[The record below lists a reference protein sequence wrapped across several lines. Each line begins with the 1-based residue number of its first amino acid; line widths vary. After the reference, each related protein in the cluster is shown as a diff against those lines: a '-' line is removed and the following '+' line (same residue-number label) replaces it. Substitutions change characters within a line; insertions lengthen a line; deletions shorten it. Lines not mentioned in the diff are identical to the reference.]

1 MNENTLFDVIIIGGS
16 YAGLSA
22 AMSLGR
28 SLRKTL
34 VIDNG
39 KPCNQQTPHSHNF
52 LTQDGSSPSEISTLA
67 KNQVREYE
75 TVEFYNGK
83 AVSAK
88 KTDSGF
94 EVITENGEK
103 FNSKKLITATGIT
116 DEIPDIKGFK
126 ESWGIS
132 LIHCPYCHG
141 YEYRGKKTG
150 IIANG
155 DRAIHLSSLVKN
167 LTEDVT
173 ILTRGK
179 ASFTDEQLEKLVRNN
194 IEIIEIEITELT
206 HENGYVKSLV
216 FEDGKEINFE
226 AVYGAFPFLQ
236 HSDIPEKLGC
246 GLTDFGHIKTD
257 QFQKTNV
264 PGLFVCGD
272 NSSMMRAVS
281 NAVMTGNVA
290 GAMTNMELVTDCF

>member
-1 MNENTLFDVIIIGGS
+1 MNENTLFDIIIIGGS

-75 TVEFYNGK
+75 TVEFYNGI

-155 DRAIHLSSLVKN
+155 DKALHISSLVKN
-167 LTEDVT
+167 LTNDVT
-173 ILTRGK
+173 IITRGK
-179 ASFTDEQLEKLVRNN
+179 ANFTDDQLEKLTRNN
-194 IEIIEIEITELT
+194 IEIIETEITELK
-206 HENGYVKSLV
+206 HENGIVRSLV
-216 FEDGKEINFE
+216 FQDGKEINFD
-226 AVYGAFPFLQ
+226 AVYGAFPFHQ

-246 GLTDFGHIKTD
+246 ELTDFGHIKTD

>member
-1 MNENTLFDVIIIGGS
+1 MSENTLFEVIIIGGS

-22 AMSLGR
+22 AMALGR
-28 SLRKTL
+28 SLRSTL
-34 VIDNG
+34 VIDSG
-39 KPCNQQTPHSHNF
+39 KPCNIQTPHSHNF
-52 LTQDGSSPSEISTLA
+52 LTQDGSSPLEISTLA
-67 KNQVREYE
+67 KNQVEEYE
-75 TVEFYNGK
+75 TIEFYSGK
-83 AVSAK
+83 AVATQ
-88 KTDSGF
+88 KTENGF
-94 EVITENGEK
+94 EITTENGEK
-103 FNSKKLITATGIT
+103 FNSKKLIVAAGIV
-116 DEIPDIKGFK
+116 DEIPNIKGFK

-132 LIHCPYCHG
+132 LVHCPYCHG

-179 ASFTDEQLEKLVRNN
+179 ASFTEEQLEKLVRNN
-194 IEIIEIEITELT
+194 IEIIETEITKLT

-216 FEDGKEINFE
+216 FEDGKEINFQ
-226 AVYGAFPFLQ
+226 AVYGAFPFKQ
-236 HSDIPEKLGC
+236 HSDIPESLGC
-246 GLTDFGHIKTD
+246 ELTDFGHIKTD

-272 NSSMMRAVS
+272 NSSMMRSVS

-290 GAMTNMELVTDCF
+290 GAMVNMELVTDCF